1 MTAPPNSALA
11 YSPDAA
17 PGAAPA
23 SSAVRQLRLTDFRN
37 YRQLR
42 LDCGSEPVVLV
53 GPNGA
58 GKTNLLEALS
68 LLVPGRGLRRARL
81 DEICRR
87 VIGPRASGPQEAGEI
102 LRPGSGQAAAVPA
115 TTTWAVAATLDT
127 PDGRIAIGTGLEPAR
142 NSGTL
147 RRAVRIDGR
156 PAASQTV
163 LGLHVAAVWLTP
175 QLDRLFLDGP
185 GERRRFLDRL
195 VTALHPQHA
204 GDAAAYDNAM
214 RQRSRL
220 LAEGNGDR
228 HWATALEDTMAR
240 HGVALAANRADTVQR
255 LDAAARLGVG
265 PFPRASLAMAGEID
279 DWVAS
284 LPAIDAEDRLRA
296 RLAASRLRDGE
307 SGTTSYGPHRS
318 DLAVRH
324 LDLDL
329 PAAEGSTGQQ
339 KALLVSIALAHARLV
354 ALLRGSA
361 PLLLLDEIAAHL
373 DAERRAALFDEV
385 LALGVQSWMTGT
397 DAELFA
403 PLAGR
408 AQLLRVADGTISAA

>member
-17 PGAAPA
+17 SGAAPA
-23 SSAVRQLRLTDFRN
+23 TLAVRQLRLTDFRN

-42 LDCGSEPVVLV
+42 LDCDLTPVVLV
-53 GPNGA
+53 GANGA

-68 LLVPGRGLRRARL
+68 FLAPGRGLRRARL
-81 DEICRR
+81 DEVCRR
-87 VIGPRASGPQEAGEI
+87 SRSDDTD
-102 LRPGSGQAAAVPA
+102 AAA
-115 TTTWAVAATLDT
+115 WAVAATLDT
-127 PDGRIAIGTGLEPAR
+127 PEGRVTIGTGLE
-142 NSGTL
+142 SGRGEGSLL
-147 RRAVRIDGR
+147 RRVVRIDGR
-156 PAASQTV
+156 PAASQTA

-175 QLDRLFLDGP
+175 QLDRLFLDGASD
-185 GERRRFLDRL
+185 RRRFLDRL
-195 VTALHPQHA
+195 VTALHPEHA
-204 GDAAAYDNAM
+204 GDAAAYENAL

-220 LAEGNGDR
+220 LGEGNRDP
-228 HWATALEDTMAR
+228 HWFTALEDTMAR

-255 LDAAARLGVG
+255 LDAAARLGIG

-279 DWVAS
+279 GWIAAMAA
-284 LPAIDAEDRLRA
+284 LDAEDRLRSA
-296 RLAASRLRDGE
+296 LAANRLRDAE
-307 SGTTSYGPHRS
+307 AGTTSVGPHRS

-339 KALLVSIALAHARLV
+339 KAVLVSIALAHARLV
-354 ALLRGSA
+354 ALLRGRP

-373 DAERRAALFDEV
+373 DSERREALFDEV
-385 LALGVQSWMTGT
+385 VALGAQSWMTGT
-397 DAELFA
+397 DAELFK

-408 AQLLRVADGTISAA
+408 AQLLRVADGSIAAT

>member
-1 MTAPPNSALA
+1 MTAPPINALA
-11 YSPDAA
+11 YSPDAVT
-17 PGAAPA
+17 GAAPA
-23 SSAVRQLRLTDFRN
+23 LLAVRQLRLTDFRN

-42 LDCGSEPVVLV
+42 LDCDMSPVVLV
-53 GPNGA
+53 GANGA

-68 LLVPGRGLRRARL
+68 FLVPGRGLRRARL
-81 DEICRR
+81 DEVCRR
-87 VIGPRASGPQEAGEI
+87 QIGAKRDRDEPDPTA
-102 LRPGSGQAAAVPA
+102 
-115 TTTWAVAATLDT
+115 WAVAATLDT
-127 PDGRIAIGTGLEPAR
+127 PDGRLAIGTGLEPAK
-142 NSGTL
+142 SEASL
-147 RRAVRIDGR
+147 PRRVVRIDGR
-156 PAASQTV
+156 PAASQTA

-195 VTALHPQHA
+195 VTALHPEHA
-204 GDAAAYDNAM
+204 GDVAAYENAL
-214 RQRSRL
+214 RQRARL
-220 LAEGNGDR
+220 LGEGNRDP
-228 HWATALEDTMAR
+228 HWFTALEDTMAR

-279 DWVAS
+279 GWLAS
-284 LPAIDAEDRLRA
+284 MAALDAEDRLRA
-296 RLAASRLRDGE
+296 GLAAARMRDAE
-307 SGTTSYGPHRS
+307 AGTTSCGPHRS

-354 ALLRGSA
+354 ALSRGRP

-385 LALGVQSWMTGT
+385 VALGVQSWMTGT
-397 DAELFA
+397 DADLFK

-408 AQLLRVADGTISAA
+408 AQLMRVTDGKIAAN

>member
-1 MTAPPNSALA
+1 MTAAPNSALA
-11 YSPDAA
+11 CSPDAA
-17 PGAAPA
+17 TGAAPA
-23 SSAVRQLRLTDFRN
+23 NLAVRQLRLTDFRN

-42 LDCGSEPVVLV
+42 LDCGTAPVVLV

-68 LLVPGRGLRRARL
+68 FLVPGRGLRRARL
-81 DEICRR
+81 DEVCRR
-87 VIGPRASGPQEAGEI
+87 GRGGDPD
-102 LRPGSGQAAAVPA
+102 
-115 TTTWAVAATLDT
+115 TTVWAVAATLDA
-127 PDGRIAIGTGLEPAR
+127 PDGRLTIGTGLEPAR
-142 NSGTL
+142 SPGSL

-156 PAASQTV
+156 AATSQTA

-204 GDAAAYDNAM
+204 GDAAVYDNAM

-220 LAEGNGDR
+220 LAERNRDP
-228 HWATALEDTMAR
+228 HWFTALEDTMAR

-279 DWVAS
+279 DWIAS
-284 LPAIDAEDRLRA
+284 MPALDVEDRLRA
-296 RLAASRLRDGE
+296 MLAASRLRDGE
-307 SGTTSYGPHRS
+307 SGTTSHGPHRS

-373 DAERRAALFDEV
+373 DAERRAALFEEV

-403 PLAGR
+403 PLGDR
-408 AQLLRVADGTISAA
+408 AQLLRIADGAIAAA

>member
-1 MTAPPNSALA
+1 MTASPATSALA
-11 YSPDAA
+11 YSSDAEN
-17 PGAAPA
+17 GRAPA
-23 SSAVRQLRLTDFRN
+23 ILAVRQLRLTDFRN
-37 YRQLR
+37 YRRLR
-42 LDCGSEPVVLV
+42 LDCGAAPVVLV
-53 GPNGA
+53 GDNGT

-68 LLVPGRGLRRARL
+68 FLAPGRGLRRARL

-87 VIGPRASGPQEAGEI
+87 GANREA
-102 LRPGSGQAAAVPA
+102 A
-115 TTTWAVAATLDT
+115 TSWAVAATLDT
-127 PDGRIAIGTGLEPAR
+127 PDGPLAIGTGLEPAKAE
-142 NSGTL
+142 GGPP

-156 PAASQTV
+156 PAQGQTA
-163 LGLHVAAVWLTP
+163 LGRHVAAVWLTP

-195 VTALHPQHA
+195 VTALHPEHA
-204 GDAAAYDNAM
+204 GDIAAYENAL
-214 RQRSRL
+214 RQRARL
-220 LAEGNGDR
+220 LADGNRDP
-228 HWATALEDTMAR
+228 HWLAALEETMAR
-240 HGVALAANRADTVQR
+240 HGVALAAQRADTVHR

-265 PFPRASLAMAGEID
+265 PFPRAALAMAGEID
-279 DWVAS
+279 VWLAS
-284 LPAIDAEDRLRA
+284 MAAIDAEDRLRA
-296 RLAASRLRDGE
+296 GFAASRAADAE
-307 SGTTSYGPHRS
+307 AGTTSLGPHRS

-354 ALLRGSA
+354 ALSRGRP

-385 LALGVQSWMTGT
+385 VALGAQSWMSGT
-397 DAELFA
+397 DAGLFA

-408 AQLLRVADGTISAA
+408 AQMLRVVDGTTAAF

>member
-1 MTAPPNSALA
+1 MTAPPINALA
-11 YSPDAA
+11 YSPDAVT
-17 PGAAPA
+17 GAAPA
-23 SSAVRQLRLTDFRN
+23 LLAVRQLRLTDFRN

-42 LDCGSEPVVLV
+42 LDCDIAPVVLV

-68 LLVPGRGLRRARL
+68 FLVPGRGLRRARL
-81 DEICRR
+81 DEVCRR
-87 VIGPRASGPQEAGEI
+87 TSTDE
-102 LRPGSGQAAAVPA
+102 PA
-115 TTTWAVAATLDT
+115 PTSWAVAATLDT
-127 PDGRIAIGTGLEPAR
+127 PDGRLAIGTGLEPAR
-142 NSGTL
+142 SEASL
-147 RRAVRIDGR
+147 PRRVVRIDGR
-156 PAASQTV
+156 PTAGQTA

-195 VTALHPQHA
+195 VTALHPEHA
-204 GDAAAYDNAM
+204 GDVAAYENAL
-214 RQRSRL
+214 RQRARL
-220 LAEGNGDR
+220 LGEGNRDP
-228 HWATALEDTMAR
+228 HWFTALEDTMAR

-265 PFPRASLAMAGEID
+265 PFPRAALAMAGEID
-279 DWVAS
+279 GWIATMA
-284 LPAIDAEDRLRA
+284 AIDAEDRLRA
-296 RLAASRLRDGE
+296 QLAANRLRDAE
-307 SGTTSYGPHRS
+307 AGTTSCGPHRS

-354 ALLRGSA
+354 ALSRGRP

-385 LALGVQSWMTGT
+385 VALGVQSWMTGT
-397 DAELFA
+397 DADLFK

-408 AQLLRVADGTISAA
+408 AQLLRVVDGSIAAN

>member
-1 MTAPPNSALA
+1 MTVSNSALA

-17 PGAAPA
+17 TGAAPA
-23 SSAVRQLRLTDFRN
+23 LLAVRQVRLNDFRN

-42 LDCGSEPVVLV
+42 LDCGLEPVVLV

-68 LLVPGRGLRRARL
+68 FLTPGRGLRRARL
-81 DEICRR
+81 DEVTRR
-87 VIGPRASGPQEAGEI
+87 PDGAS
-102 LRPGSGQAAAVPA
+102 
-115 TTTWAVAATLDT
+115 WAVAATVDT
-127 PDGRIAIGTGLEPAR
+127 PEGRLTIGTGLEPAR
-142 NSGTL
+142 GEGGM
-147 RRAVRIDGR
+147 RRVVRIDGR
-156 PAASQTV
+156 PVASQTA

-195 VTALHPQHA
+195 VTALHPEHA
-204 GDAAAYDNAM
+204 GDVAAYENAL
-214 RQRSRL
+214 RQRARL
-220 LAEGNGDR
+220 LGEGNRDP
-228 HWATALEDTMAR
+228 HWFTALEDTMAR

-255 LDAAARLGVG
+255 LDAAARLGIG

-279 DWVAS
+279 GWLAAMAA
-284 LPAIDAEDRLRA
+284 LDAEDRLRA
-296 RLAASRLRDGE
+296 ELAASRLRDAE
-307 SGTTSYGPHRS
+307 AGTTSMGPHRS

-339 KALLVSIALAHARLV
+339 KAVLVSIALAHVRLV
-354 ALLRGSA
+354 TLSRGRP

-373 DAERRAALFDEV
+373 DAERRAALFEEV
-385 LALGVQSWMTGT
+385 VALGVQSWMTGT
-397 DAELFA
+397 DAELFK

-408 AQLLRVADGTISAA
+408 AQVLRVVDGSIAAD

>member
-1 MTAPPNSALA
+1 MTLSVSALA
-11 YSPDAA
+11 HSPDAA

-23 SSAVRQLRLTDFRN
+23 LLAVRQLRLTDFRN

-42 LDCGSEPVVLV
+42 LDCGPEPVVLV

-58 GKTNLLEALS
+58 GKTNLIEALS
-68 LLVPGRGLRRARL
+68 FLAPGRGLRRARL
-81 DEICRR
+81 DEVARR
-87 VIGPRASGPQEAGEI
+87 PEAS
-102 LRPGSGQAAAVPA
+102 
-115 TTTWAVAATLDT
+115 TWAVAATLDT
-127 PDGRIAIGTGLEPAR
+127 PEGRLAIGTGLEPPR
-142 NSGTL
+142 GEGGL
-147 RRAVRIDGR
+147 PRRVVRIDGR
-156 PAASQTV
+156 PAASQTA

-185 GERRRFLDRL
+185 GERRRFVDRL
-195 VTALHPQHA
+195 VTALHPEHA
-204 GDAAAYDNAM
+204 GDVAAYENAL
-214 RQRSRL
+214 RQRARL
-220 LAEGNGDR
+220 LGEGNRDP
-228 HWATALEDTMAR
+228 HWFTALEDTMAR

-265 PFPRASLAMAGEID
+265 PFPRAALAMTGEVDGWI
-279 DWVAS
+279 AAMA
-284 LPAIDAEDRLRA
+284 AIDAEDRLRA
-296 RLAASRLRDGE
+296 ELAANRLRDGE
-307 SGTTSYGPHRS
+307 AGTTSTGPHRS

-354 ALLRGSA
+354 TLSRGRP

-373 DAERRAALFDEV
+373 DSERRAALFEEV
-385 LALGVQSWMTGT
+385 VALGVQSWMTGT
-397 DAELFA
+397 DAELFR

-408 AQLLRVADGTISAA
+408 AQVLRVDDGAVAAD

>member
-1 MTAPPNSALA
+1 MTAPPINALA
-11 YSPDAA
+11 YSPDAVA
-17 PGAAPA
+17 GAAPA
-23 SSAVRQLRLTDFRN
+23 LLAVRQLRLTDFRN

-42 LDCGSEPVVLV
+42 LDCDTAPVVLV
-53 GPNGA
+53 GANGA

-68 LLVPGRGLRRARL
+68 FLVPGRGLRRAKL
-81 DEICRR
+81 DEVCRR
-87 VIGPRASGPQEAGEI
+87 TRNEEPDASA
-102 LRPGSGQAAAVPA
+102 
-115 TTTWAVAATLDT
+115 WAVAATLDT
-127 PDGRIAIGTGLEPAR
+127 PEGRLAIGTGLEPAR
-142 NSGTL
+142 SEASL
-147 RRAVRIDGR
+147 PRRVVRIDGR
-156 PAASQTV
+156 PAASQTA

-195 VTALHPQHA
+195 VTALHPEHA
-204 GDAAAYDNAM
+204 GDVAAYENAL

-220 LAEGNGDR
+220 LGEGNRDP
-228 HWATALEDTMAR
+228 HWFTALEDTMAR

-255 LDAAARLGVG
+255 LDAAARLGIG
-265 PFPRASLAMAGEID
+265 PFPRAALAMAGEID
-279 DWVAS
+279 GWLAS
-284 LPAIDAEDRLRA
+284 MAALDAEDRLRA
-296 RLAASRLRDGE
+296 ELAANRLRDAE
-307 SGTTSYGPHRS
+307 AGTTSCGPHRS

-339 KALLVSIALAHARLV
+339 KAVLVSIALAHARLV
-354 ALLRGSA
+354 ALSRGRP

-373 DAERRAALFDEV
+373 DAERRTALFEEV

-397 DAELFA
+397 DAALFK

-408 AQLLRVADGTISAA
+408 AQLLRVADGSIAAN

>member
-17 PGAAPA
+17 SGAAPA
-23 SSAVRQLRLTDFRN
+23 ILAVRQLRLTDFRN

-42 LDCGSEPVVLV
+42 LDCDWTPVVLV
-53 GPNGA
+53 GANGA

-68 LLVPGRGLRRARL
+68 FLAPGRGLRRARL
-81 DEICRR
+81 DEVCRR
-87 VIGPRASGPQEAGEI
+87 SRSDD
-102 LRPGSGQAAAVPA
+102 SDAAA
-115 TTTWAVAATLDT
+115 WAVAATLDT
-127 PDGRIAIGTGLEPAR
+127 PEGRVAIGTGLEPGR
-142 NSGTL
+142 SEGSLL
-147 RRAVRIDGR
+147 RRVVRIDGR
-156 PAASQTV
+156 PAASQTA

-175 QLDRLFLDGP
+175 QLDRLFLDGASD
-185 GERRRFLDRL
+185 RRRFLDRL
-195 VTALHPQHA
+195 VTALHPEHA
-204 GDAAAYDNAM
+204 GDVAAYENAL

-220 LAEGNGDR
+220 LGEGNRDP
-228 HWATALEDTMAR
+228 HWFTALEDTMAR

-265 PFPRASLAMAGEID
+265 PFPRASLAMAGKID
-279 DWVAS
+279 GWIATMAA
-284 LPAIDAEDRLRA
+284 LDAEDRLRSE
-296 RLAASRLRDGE
+296 LAANRLRDAE
-307 SGTTSYGPHRS
+307 SGTTSVGPHRS

-339 KALLVSIALAHARLV
+339 KAVLVSIALAHARLV
-354 ALLRGSA
+354 ALSRGRP

-373 DAERRAALFDEV
+373 DSERRKALFDEV
-385 LALGVQSWMTGT
+385 VALGAQSWMTGT
-397 DAELFA
+397 DAELFK

-408 AQLLRVADGTISAA
+408 AQVLRVADGSIAAT

>member
-17 PGAAPA
+17 TGAAPA
-23 SSAVRQLRLTDFRN
+23 VLAVRQLRLTDFRN

-42 LDCGSEPVVLV
+42 LDCGREPIVLV
-53 GPNGA
+53 GANGA

-68 LLVPGRGLRRARL
+68 FLAPGRGLRRARL
-81 DEICRR
+81 DEVVRR
-87 VIGPRASGPQEAGEI
+87 SRNGEPDGAS
-102 LRPGSGQAAAVPA
+102 
-115 TTTWAVAATLDT
+115 WAVAATLDT
-127 PDGRIAIGTGLEPAR
+127 PEGRLAIGTGLEAAG
-142 NSGTL
+142 NEGSL

-156 PAASQTV
+156 PAHSQTA

-195 VTALHPQHA
+195 VTALHPEHA
-204 GDAAAYDNAM
+204 GDVAAYENAL
-214 RQRSRL
+214 RQRARL
-220 LAEGNGDR
+220 LGEGSRDP
-228 HWATALEDTMAR
+228 HWFTALEDTMAR
-240 HGVALAANRADTVQR
+240 HGVALAAARADTVHR
-255 LDAAARLGVG
+255 LDAAARLGIG
-265 PFPRASLAMAGEID
+265 PFPRAALAMAGEVD
-279 DWVAS
+279 GWVATMAA
-284 LPAIDAEDRLRA
+284 LDAEDRLRSE
-296 RLAASRLRDGE
+296 LAASRLRDRE
-307 SGTTSYGPHRS
+307 AGTTSCGPHRS

-339 KALLVSIALAHARLV
+339 KAVLVSIALAHARLV
-354 ALLRGSA
+354 ALSRGRA

-385 LALGVQSWMTGT
+385 VALSVQCWMTGT

-408 AQLLRVADGTISAA
+408 AQVLRVADGSIAAA

>member
-1 MTAPPNSALA
+1 MTVSANAFA

-17 PGAAPA
+17 TGAAPA
-23 SSAVRQLRLTDFRN
+23 LLAVRQVRLTDFRN

-42 LDCGSEPVVLV
+42 LDCGLEPVVLV

-68 LLVPGRGLRRARL
+68 FLAPGRGLRRARL
-81 DEICRR
+81 DEVARR
-87 VIGPRASGPQEAGEI
+87 PDASA
-102 LRPGSGQAAAVPA
+102 
-115 TTTWAVAATLDT
+115 WAVAATLDT
-127 PDGRIAIGTGLEPAR
+127 PEGRLAVGTGLEPGR
-142 NSGTL
+142 DGGL
-147 RRAVRIDGR
+147 PRRVVRIDGR
-156 PAASQTV
+156 SAASQTA

-175 QLDRLFLDGP
+175 QLDRLFLDGAS
-185 GERRRFLDRL
+185 ERRRFLDRL

-204 GDAAAYDNAM
+204 GDVAAYENAL
-214 RQRSRL
+214 RQRGRL
-220 LAEGNGDR
+220 LAEGNRDP
-228 HWATALEDTMAR
+228 HWFTALEDTMAR

-265 PFPRASLAMAGEID
+265 PFPRASLAMVGEVDGWI
-279 DWVAS
+279 AAMA
-284 LPAIDAEDRLRA
+284 AIDAEDGLRA
-296 RLAASRLRDGE
+296 ALAANRLRDAE
-307 SGTTSYGPHRS
+307 AGTTSTGPHRS

-354 ALLRGSA
+354 TLSRGRP

-373 DAERRAALFDEV
+373 DAERRAALFEEV
-385 LALGVQSWMTGT
+385 VALGIQSWMTGT
-397 DAELFA
+397 DAELFK

-408 AQLLRVADGTISAA
+408 AQVLCVTDGSIAAT